1 MPLFCKIFFMNIL
14 QNQHFGNFRI
24 GGDQELQYDF
34 SSELYRISTFAKF
47 PPNALISERSLA
59 RAGFYYTNIGDKVQC
74 FSCTVIVE
82 NWQPGDNPV
91 ERHKKASPS
100 CSFINNLRSGIDCSS
115 SRSQFSLSG
124 GSFFQSSYYENA
136 APSELYCSN
145 LSDPVASRSVEDF
158 SQQLRCPHY
167 NAFMRSEETRLQTF
181 QNWPSYSSLVPTE
194 LAKAG
199 FYYTGEDDKVACFV
213 CGGRLGNWEPGDRPS
228 TEHRRHFP
236 TCPFVLGNEIGNIPM
251 NNSESQRPNPHA
263 AMHPRHP
270 EMQSYD
276 RRLQTFLRWPVR
288 NFIQPEQLSRAGFYY
303 VGQNDDVKCFYCD
316 GGLRS
321 WEAGDDP
328 WVEHAKWFPRCEYLL
343 QEKGQTFVNQIQTR
357 FPHLLDFQLHSSS
370 DDILE
375 ETQTAVNFE
384 PGENRTEDAVMMN
397 TPVVKGAMEMGFS
410 RKLVKQTVQRKI
422 VTSGENYKSVI
433 ELVTDL
439 LNAEDEE
446 RQEDRERKME
456 ELDEDVLLLKKNC
469 ATLSHNLTNV
479 TPLLE
484 DLEIHSV
491 INKVESD
498 VIKHKSCANE
508 QVRELMDMIICKGRA
523 AAEAFKDVLL
533 KHEPELHEKLYVQ
546 KSLSYSPSDTLGLSM
561 EEQLRRLQEE
571 RTCKVCMDKEVSVVF
586 ITCGHLVV
594 CTDCAPSLRKCPICR
609 DTIKGTVRTFLS

>member
-1 MPLFCKIFFMNIL
+1 MPLFCKIFFMNIF

-91 ERHKKASPS
+91 ERHKKANPN

-124 GSFFQSSYYENA
+124 GSFFHSSYYENA
-136 APSELYCSN
+136 APTDLYCSN

-469 ATLSHNLTNV
+469 AALSHNLTNV

-491 INKVESD
+491 INKMESD

-508 QVRELMDMIICKGRA
+508 QVRELVDMIICKGRA

-546 KSLSYSPSDTLGLSM
+546 KSLSYSPSDVLGLSM

>member
-14 QNQHFGNFRI
+14 QNQNFGNLRI
-24 GGDQELQYDF
+24 SGDQELQYDL

-47 PPNALISERSLA
+47 PASVLLSERSLA

-74 FSCTVIVE
+74 FSCGVIVE
-82 NWQPGDNPV
+82 NWQPGDNAV
-91 ERHKKASPS
+91 ERHKKSNPS
-100 CSFINNLRSGIDCSS
+100 CSFINHLRPGIDCSS
-115 SRSQFSLSG
+115 SRSQFSLASA
-124 GSFFQSSYYENA
+124 SFFQSAFSENG
-136 APSELYCSN
+136 APSDLYPSN
-145 LSDPVASRSVEDF
+145 LHEPMASRSMEDLPYH
-158 SQQLRCPHY
+158 LRYPHY
-167 NAFMRSEETRLQTF
+167 SAAMCCEETRLQTF
-181 QNWPSYSSLVPTE
+181 QNWPSYSSLMPTD

-199 FYYTGEDDKVACFV
+199 FYYTGEDDKVACFI
-213 CGGRLGNWEPGDRPS
+213 CGGRLSNWEPGDRAT

-236 TCPFVLGNEIGNIPM
+236 SCPFILGNEVGNIPM
-251 NNSESQRPNPHA
+251 NNSESQRQNQHT

-276 RRLQTFLRWPVR
+276 IRLQTFLRWPVR

-303 VGQNDDVKCFYCD
+303 VGHNDDVKCFYCD

-343 QEKGQTFVNQIQTR
+343 QEKGQTFVNQIQSR
-357 FPHLLDFQLHSSS
+357 FPNLLDLQLHSSS

-375 ETQTAVNFE
+375 ETQTSVNFE
-384 PGENRTEDAVMMN
+384 PGENGSEDAVMMN
-397 TPVVKGAMEMGFS
+397 TPVVKGAMEMGFG

-446 RQEDRERKME
+446 RQEDKERKLE
-456 ELDEDVLLLKKNC
+456 E
-469 ATLSHNLTNV
+469 
-479 TPLLE
+479 
-484 DLEIHSV
+484 
-491 INKVESD
+491 
-498 VIKHKSCANE
+498 
-508 QVRELMDMIICKGRA
+508 M
-523 AAEAFKDVLL
+523 AEV
-533 KHEPELHEKLYVQ
+533 H
-546 KSLSYSPSDTLGLSM
+546 KSLSCSASDTLGLSM